1 MSDSVNQPRT
11 FEVLTAAPVRAR
23 RKPRDWPNEE
33 KERLIAET
41 LLPGA
46 NVSAI
51 ARAEGLDPSQL
62 YGWRRKALS
71 SGLVAPL
78 TETAKKEVK
87 FARVEPVASSAVEI
101 VLAGHIG
108 RQDTSGPFAING
120 ASGRSGLEED
130 PANQGQTAVADGLN
144 RTAAR

>member
-51 ARAEGLDPSQL
+51 ARWIGSSQL

-71 SGLVAPL
+71 SALVAPL

-87 FARVEPVASSAVEI
+87 FARVEPVASSTVEI
-101 VLAGHIG
+101 VLGDVVVRVDGDIESDHLVKIL
-108 RQDTSGPFAING
+108 R
-120 ASGRSGLEED
+120 
-130 PANQGQTAVADGLN
+130 AVRKA
-144 RTAAR
+144 

>member
-11 FEVLTAAPVRAR
+11 FEVLTAAPVRTR
-23 RKPRDWPNEE
+23 RKPRDWSDEE

-41 LLPGA
+41 LMPGA

-71 SGLVAPL
+71 SGIVAPL
-78 TETAKKEVK
+78 TEAAKEEVK
-87 FARVEPVASSAVEI
+87 FARVEPAASSTVEI
-101 VLAGHIG
+101 VIG
-108 RQDTSGPFAING
+108 GVMVRV
-120 ASGRSGLEED
+120 ASDIEPDHLSKVLR
-130 PANQGQTAVADGLN
+130 AVRKA
-144 RTAAR
+144 

>member
-23 RKPRDWPNEE
+23 RKPRDWPDEE

-41 LLPGA
+41 LSPGA

-62 YGWRRKALS
+62 YGSRRKALS

-78 TETAKKEVK
+78 TEAAKEEVK
-87 FARVEPVASSAVEI
+87 FARVEPVASSTVEI
-101 VLAGHIG
+101 VIGDVVVRVAGDIESDHLAKIL
-108 RQDTSGPFAING
+108 R
-120 ASGRSGLEED
+120 
-130 PANQGQTAVADGLN
+130 AVRKA
-144 RTAAR
+144 

>member
-23 RKPRDWPNEE
+23 RKPRDWPDEE

-71 SGLVAPL
+71 SGMVAL
-78 TETAKKEVK
+78 TEAAKEEVK
-87 FARVEPVASSAVEI
+87 FARVEPVASSTVEI
-101 VLAGHIG
+101 VIGDVVVRVAGDIESDHLAKIL
-108 RQDTSGPFAING
+108 R
-120 ASGRSGLEED
+120 
-130 PANQGQTAVADGLN
+130 AVRKA
-144 RTAAR
+144 